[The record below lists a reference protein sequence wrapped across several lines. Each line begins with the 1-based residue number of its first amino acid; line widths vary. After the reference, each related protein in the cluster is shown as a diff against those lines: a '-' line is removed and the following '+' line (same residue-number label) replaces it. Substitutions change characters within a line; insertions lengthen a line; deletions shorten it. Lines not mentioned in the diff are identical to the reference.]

1 MIFTSSFIKVLD
13 VLNVIEPG
21 LNRER
26 SLVLKDLA
34 ATQKVLLQRRL
45 MNKEISEDEFSIQIK
60 ECVKLFNEHQEC
72 ILMRFKKNEKTSSK
86 PVSTNKSIDDDDIND
101 NR

>member
-1 MIFTSSFIKVLD
+1 MLD
-13 VLNVIEPG
+13 VIEPG

-34 ATQKVLLQRRL
+34 ATRKLILQRKL
-45 MNKEISEDEFSIQIK
+45 MKKEISEEEFSDQVQG
-60 ECVKLFNEHQEC
+60 CVKLFNEYQEC
-72 ILMRFKKNEKTSSK
+72 VLMRFKKNEKTRDQISTK
-86 PVSTNKSIDDDDIND
+86 PSRSNETSDC

>member
-1 MIFTSSFIKVLD
+1 MLD
-13 VLNVIEPG
+13 IIEPG

-34 ATQKVLLQRRL
+34 ATKKLILQRKL
-45 MNKEISEDEFSIQIK
+45 INKEISEEEFSDKIQA
-60 ECVKLFNEHQEC
+60 CVQLFNEYQEC
-72 ILMRFKKNEKTSSK
+72 VLMRFKKNEKTRDQISDK
-86 PVSTNKSIDDDDIND
+86 HSTEDDDTES